1 VAKAISS
8 GMPHNKIED
17 LGGRSQDVIFNTLV
31 SLASEKALIFGI
43 GNIVGFGE
51 QIVNYFRDRGQ
62 EIV

>member
-1 VAKAISS
+1 
-8 GMPHNKIED
+8 MPHNKIED